1 MAQEITMRFKDKVVL
16 ITGGSRGIGRATAI
30 EFAKEGAN
38 IVVNYFNSGKMAEE
52 LVGNLTTEHGV
63 KAVAIKADVAS
74 DDDARSMHDQIMA
87 EFGSI
92 DILVNN
98 AGIVVDTPYA
108 EHTKADFTK
117 LFETNVYGTMNIS
130 KLFGETLCE
139 SKGSIVNISSTSGM
153 YDFWPDNID
162 YAATKAAIRSITKD
176 LAIHYAPDVRVNAIA
191 VGWADTDMNKDLP
204 IEDLEEMQK
213 KFLMG
218 RMAEPVEIARVI
230 LFLASQDASFVNG
243 TTLVVDGGRY

>member
-1 MAQEITMRFKDKVVL
+1 MRFKDKVVL

-38 IVVNYFNSGKMAEE
+38 IVVNYLNSDILAEE
-52 LVGNLTTEHGV
+52 LVKKLTNEYGV
-63 KAVAIKADVAS
+63 KAIAVKPDVAS
-74 DDDARSMHDQIMA
+74 DDDGQYMHDQIMA
-87 EFGSI
+87 EFGGI
-92 DILVNN
+92 DILINN

-117 LFETNVYGTMNIS
+117 LFETNVYGTLNIS
-130 KLFGETLCE
+130 KLFGETIRE
-139 SKGSIVNISSTSGM
+139 SKGSIINISSTSGM

-162 YAATKAAIRSITKD
+162 YAATKAAIQSVTKD

-204 IEDLEEMQK
+204 VETLEELKK

>member
-1 MAQEITMRFKDKVVL
+1 MRFKDKVVL

-38 IVVNYFNSGKMAEE
+38 IVVNYLNSDILAEE
-52 LVGNLTTEHGV
+52 LVKKLTNEYGV
-63 KAVAIKADVAS
+63 KAIAVKADVAS
-74 DDDARSMHDQIMA
+74 DDDGQYMHDQIMA
-87 EFGSI
+87 EFGGI
-92 DILVNN
+92 DILINN
-98 AGIVVDTPYA
+98 AGVVVDTPYA

-117 LFETNVYGTMNIS
+117 LFETNVYGTLNIS
-130 KLFGETLCE
+130 KLFGETIRE
-139 SKGSIVNISSTSGM
+139 SKGSIINISSTSGM

-162 YAATKAAIRSITKD
+162 YAATKAAIQSVTKD

-204 IEDLEEMQK
+204 VETLEELKK

>member
-1 MAQEITMRFKDKVVL
+1 MRFKDKVVL

-38 IVVNYFNSGKMAEE
+38 IVVNYLNSDTLAEE
-52 LVGNLTTEHGV
+52 LVKKLTNEYGV
-63 KAVAIKADVAS
+63 KAIAVKADVAS
-74 DDDARSMHDQIMA
+74 DDDGQYMHDQIMA
-87 EFGSI
+87 EFGGI
-92 DILVNN
+92 DILINN

-117 LFETNVYGTMNIS
+117 LFETNVYGTLNIS
-130 KLFGETLCE
+130 KLFGETIRE
-139 SKGSIVNISSTSGM
+139 SKGSIINISSTSGM

-162 YAATKAAIRSITKD
+162 YAATKAAIQSVTKD

-204 IEDLEEMQK
+204 VETLEELKK

>member
-1 MAQEITMRFKDKVVL
+1 MRFKDKVVL

-38 IVVNYFNSGKMAEE
+38 IVVNYLNSDILAEE
-52 LVGNLTTEHGV
+52 LVKKLTNEYGV
-63 KAVAIKADVAS
+63 KAIAVKADVAS
-74 DDDARSMHDQIMA
+74 DDDGQYMHDQIMA
-87 EFGSI
+87 EFGGI
-92 DILVNN
+92 DILINN

-117 LFETNVYGTMNIS
+117 LFETNVYGTLNIS
-130 KLFGETLCE
+130 KLFGETIRE
-139 SKGSIVNISSTSGM
+139 SKGSIINISSTSGM

-162 YAATKAAIRSITKD
+162 YAATKAAIQSVTKD

-204 IEDLEEMQK
+204 VETLEELKK

>member
-1 MAQEITMRFKDKVVL
+1 MRFKGKVAL

-38 IVVNYFNSGKMAEE
+38 IVVNYLNSDILAEE
-52 LVGNLTTEHGV
+52 LVKKLTNEYGV
-63 KAVAIKADVAS
+63 KAIAVKADIAS
-74 DDDARSMHDQIMA
+74 DDGVQSMYDQVMA

-98 AGIVVDTPYA
+98 AGIVVDTPYT

-117 LFETNVYGTMNIS
+117 LFETNVYCTLNIS
-130 KLFGETLCE
+130 KLFGETLRE
-139 SKGSIVNISSTSGM
+139 SKGSIISISSTSGM

-162 YAATKAAIRSITKD
+162 YAATKAAIQSVTKD

-204 IEDLEEMQK
+204 VETLEELKK

>member
-1 MAQEITMRFKDKVVL
+1 MRFKDKVVL

-38 IVVNYFNSGKMAEE
+38 IVVNYLNSDILAEE
-52 LVGNLTTEHGV
+52 LVKKLTNEYGV
-63 KAVAIKADVAS
+63 KAIAVKADVAS
-74 DDDARSMHDQIMA
+74 DDDGQYMHDQIMA
-87 EFGSI
+87 EFGGI
-92 DILVNN
+92 DILINN
-98 AGIVVDTPYA
+98 AGVVVDTPYA

-117 LFETNVYGTMNIS
+117 LFETNVYGTLNIS
-130 KLFGETLCE
+130 KLFGETIRE
-139 SKGSIVNISSTSGM
+139 SKGSIINISSTSGM

-162 YAATKAAIRSITKD
+162 YAATKAAIQSVTKD

-204 IEDLEEMQK
+204 VETLDELKK